1 MIDQHQLTRI
11 LDDFDLLL
19 IWMNELCYRLSINEF
34 KKDRIKGFCMEY
46 RLEKRLDC
54 GLIVVFSPINI
65 PKGKFGFSRFFEEEK
80 RSVLFFNCENT
91 WYVDC
96 IEEMKEVIDSVL
108 NRLKPSSVVFYGAS
122 MGGYAAMRIGGL
134 YPKYPTFL
142 FGPELEL
149 YIPGS
154 LSHKNATI
162 RQDNVNILAHTN
174 LDLSN
179 TVVLFGIYE
188 PIDLKQYQISLEL
201 NFYATI
207 AVKSPHAVH
216 EELYYRNLVRPLAN
230 STSCTEFIE
239 NLPSGFIDL
248 EPLVE
253 YSNIFYNLFFF
264 SKKETQQNDVR
275 ILKKIHHPS
284 SYWVLLKLAL
294 RFKDFKL
301 VLYVEEKLTQYFL
314 EFSKNFT
321 MPPKFHKQINNIKS
335 QLK

>member
-1 MIDQHQLTRI
+1 
-11 LDDFDLLL
+11 
-19 IWMNELCYRLSINEF
+19 
-34 KKDRIKGFCMEY
+34 MEY
-46 RLEKRLDC
+46 RLEERLDC

-96 IEEMKEVIDSVL
+96 IKEMKEVIDSVL

-162 RQDNVNILAHTN
+162 RQDNVDILAHTN

-216 EELYYRNLVRPLAN
+216 QELYYRNLVRPLAN
-230 STSCTEFIE
+230 STSCAEFIE
-239 NLPSGFIDL
+239 NLPEFNEYNSNQQKRFITLIDIIY
-248 EPLVE
+248 E
-253 YSNIFYNLFFF
+253 
-264 SKKETQQNDVR
+264 
-275 ILKKIHHPS
+275 KKIPLMITSKTDLS
-284 SYWVLLKLAL
+284 SLKSSKSLQDI
-294 RFKDFKL
+294 FKRSISR
-301 VLYVEEKLTQYFL
+301 LYELT
-314 EFSKNFT
+314 S
-321 MPPKFHKQINNIKS
+321 IKYS
-335 QLK
+335 YL

>member
-1 MIDQHQLTRI
+1 
-11 LDDFDLLL
+11 
-19 IWMNELCYRLSINEF
+19 MNLRKIEYS
-34 KKDRIKGFCMEY
+34 KYCMEY
-46 RLEKRLDC
+46 RLEEGLDC

-65 PKGKFGFSRFFEEEK
+65 PKGKFGFSRFFKEES
-80 RSVLFFNCENT
+80 RNVLFFNCENT

-96 IEEMKEVIDSVL
+96 IEEMKDITDSVI

-122 MGGYAAMRIGGL
+122 MGGYAAIRIGGL

-162 RQDNVNILAHTN
+162 RQDNVDILAHTN

-188 PIDLKQYQISLEL
+188 PIDLKQYKISLEL

-216 EELYYRNLVRPLAN
+216 EELYYRNFVRPLAD
-230 STSCTEFIE
+230 STSCAEFIE
-239 NLPSGFIDL
+239 NLPSGFMDL

-253 YSNIFYNLFFF
+253 YSDMFYDLFFF
-264 SKKETQQNDVR
+264 SKRETQQNDVR
-275 ILKKIHHPS
+275 LLKKIHHPS
-284 SYWVLLKLAL
+284 SYWILLKLAL

-301 VLYVEEKLTQYFL
+301 VLYVEEKLAQYFL
-314 EFSKNFT
+314 ESSQNFT
-321 MPPKFHKQINNIKS
+321 MPAKFHKQINYIKS
-335 QLK
+335 ELK

>member
-1 MIDQHQLTRI
+1 MD
-11 LDDFDLLL
+11 
-19 IWMNELCYRLSINEF
+19 YRFEERS
-34 KKDRIKGFCMEY
+34 DG
-46 RLEKRLDC
+46 

-65 PKGKFGFSRFFEEEK
+65 PKGKFGFSRFFEQES

-96 IEEMKEVIDSVL
+96 IEEMKRVTDSVL

-162 RQDNVNILAHTN
+162 RQDNVDIFARTD

-179 TVVLFGIYE
+179 TVVLFGTYE
-188 PIDLKQYQISLEL
+188 PIDLKQYRISLEL
-201 NFYATI
+201 DFYATI

-216 EELYYRNLVRPLAN
+216 EELYYRDLVRPLAN
-230 STSCTEFIE
+230 STSCAEFIE
-239 NLPSGFIDL
+239 NLPSGFINL
-248 EPLVE
+248 EPLIE
-253 YSNIFYNLFFF
+253 HSDTFYNLFYY
-264 SKKETQQNDVR
+264 SNSDTRENDVQM
-275 ILKKIHHPS
+275 LKELHHPS

-294 RFKDFKL
+294 KFEDFKL

-314 EFSKNFT
+314 EYSKDFT
-321 MPPKFHKQINNIKS
+321 MSSKFHKKINNIKS
-335 QLK
+335 QLKGRLRT